1 VCFLLGLRER
11 GRTRLVNVGFDDNID
26 ASNAVEL
33 PLDVLVFAIVAFCRH
48 IPPASIIMLLVTYL
62 QSASYLTHY
71 AASNI
76 PSTRISSFANFAA
89 SFLPLSDSIHEL

>member
-1 VCFLLGLRER
+1 MKKKVKKL
-11 GRTRLVNVGFDDNID
+11 TRLVDIGFDDNID

-48 IPPASIIMLLVTYL
+48 IPPTGIIMVLVTCSQL
-62 QSASYLTHY
+62 ASYITHY

-76 PSTRISSFANFAA
+76 PSTRISSFGNFAA
-89 SFLPLSDSIHEL
+89 SFLPLFDSIHEL